1 MQYSIG
7 TVFLVLNLFVLSAN
21 DVLACNNGPMAR
33 CEQSSSEKSC
43 CAEEETDNSDQCASE
58 KDCCGQNHPGQNCPD
73 KKNGG
78 NCPCGTVAGGSA
90 SALLE
95 DYSPALIS
103 FSTSSDAALRQAFY
117 FAQHMPEEVYLPI
130 WQPPKLGA

>member
-1 MQYSIG
+1 MQYRLG
-7 TVFLVLNLFVLSAN
+7 TLLLVFNLFVFSAN
-21 DVLACNNGPMAR
+21 DVSACSNCPMAG
-33 CEQSSSEKSC
+33 CEQASSEKPC
-43 CAEEETDNSDQCASE
+43 CAEEETDSPDDCASK
-58 KDCCGQNHPGQNCPD
+58 KDDGGQNHPGQSCPH
-73 KKNGG
+73 KKGCG

-90 SALLE
+90 SAMLE
-95 DYSPALIS
+95 EYSPALIS